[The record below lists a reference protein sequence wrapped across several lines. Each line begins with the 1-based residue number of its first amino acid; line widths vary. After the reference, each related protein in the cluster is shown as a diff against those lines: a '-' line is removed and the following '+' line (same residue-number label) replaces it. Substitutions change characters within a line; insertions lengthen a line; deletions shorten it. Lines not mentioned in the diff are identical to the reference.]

1 MATGPPGYQACGASD
16 AQDQTW
22 AMFRGRTG
30 TEREGRRTERRRA
43 GSSAGRR
50 RQDRADQRG
59 GRRAGAQAARRSL
72 RTRGV
77 GPETQGT
84 PWPGPGART
93 APITTGARHRLYDGP
108 EGWRHE
114 NEDHPHRMDGDRI
127 TARFTACRWQGLPA
141 RALAHVR
148 GKGVARPLRFCVL
161 CTLRCETR
169 TGARA

>member
-1 MATGPPGYQACGASD
+1 MATGPPGYQACGAND

-22 AMFRGRTG
+22 AMFWGRTG
-30 TEREGRRTERRRA
+30 AER
-43 GSSAGRR
+43 
-50 RQDRADQRG
+50 DRGPDDDG
-59 GRRAGAQAARRSL
+59 LAGAQAEGDRIGGPKGRAARGR
-72 RTRGV
+72 RRRRGGRCGARGV

-114 NEDHPHRMDGDRI
+114 NEDHPHRMDGDRLPAWV
-127 TARFTACRWQGLPA
+127 TAGRWQGLPA

-148 GKGVARPLRFCVL
+148 GKGVARPLLFCVL